1 MFGRSLER
9 YEVIIGRTY
18 TYIFDRQIK
27 NMKVSSGREFRVADF
42 IRQEL
47 ADIIRN
53 EMRDPRI
60 GILSI
65 SDVKV
70 SKDLSYADIYVSRLS
85 VSTDSENDFKEREIV
100 QILNNAAGFLRSAIA
115 KRHSMRITPKLR
127 FHYDLLLEDG
137 PRMEKVISQAI
148 KADENQRISRC

>member
-9 YEVIIGRTY
+9 YEVTIGRTF

-85 VSTDSENDFKEREIV
+85 VSTDSENDFKERELV
-100 QILNNAAGFLRSAIA
+100 QILNNAAGFLRSAVA

-148 KADENQRISRC
+148 KADENRRITRC